1 MKRLGTLDASWLAVE
16 SEDTPMH
23 VGTLQI
29 FSLPE
34 GAPETFLRDMVTR
47 MKEAGD
53 IASPWGYK
61 LAWSGFLGRL
71 VAPYWVEDKKID
83 LDYHVRHSALP
94 RPGGER
100 ELGILV
106 SRLHSNPLDFSRPL
120 WECHVIEGLENNR
133 FALYTKMH
141 HSMIDGISGV
151 RLMQRVLTTDP
162 DRREMLPPWSVKP
175 QRRRGSKTDKEATIP
190 AAVSQA
196 MDALKLQADMAPR
209 LWQAGNRL
217 VHSVRHPEDGLTAP
231 FTGPVSIL
239 NHRVTPQRRFAT
251 QHYQLDRLK
260 ALAHASGGSLND
272 IVLYLCGTALRR
284 FLEEQNNLPDIPLT
298 AGIPVNI
305 RPSDDEGTG
314 TQISFMIASL
324 ATDEPDPL
332 TRLQN
337 IKTSTRRA
345 KEHLQKLPRSA
356 LTQYTMMLMSPY
368 ILQLMSGL
376 GGRMRPVFNVTIS
389 NVPGPQQTLYYEGAR
404 LEAMYPVSLI
414 AHGGALNITCLS
426 YAGSLNFGYTG
437 CRDTLPSMQRL
448 AVYTGEALDEIES
461 LVLPPNPKSTGT
473 RKRTASA
480 GK

>member
-23 VGTLQI
+23 VGNLQI

-34 GAPETFLRDMVTR
+34 DAPETFLRDMLAR
-47 MKEAGD
+47 MKAD
-53 IASPWGYK
+53 ADVAPPWCYK
-61 LAWSGFLGRL
+61 LAFSGFLGRL
-71 VAPYWVEDKKID
+71 VAPSWKVDKKLD

-94 RPGGER
+94 RPGSER

-120 WECHVIEGLENNR
+120 WECHIIEGLENNR

-162 DRREMLPPWSVKP
+162 ERTNMPPPWTVRP
-175 QRRRGSKTDKEATIP
+175 ERRRGSKTDKEASVP

-231 FTGPVSIL
+231 FTGPVSLL
-239 NHRVTPQRRFAT
+239 NHRATGQRRFAT
-251 QHYQLDRLK
+251 QHYQLERLK
-260 ALAHASGGSLND
+260 DLAHASGGSLND

-284 FLEEQNNLPDIPLT
+284 FLLEQDQLPDIPLT

-305 RPSDDEGTG
+305 RPADDQGTG

-324 ATDEPDPL
+324 ATDEADPL
-332 TRLQN
+332 NRLQQ

-345 KEHLQKLPRSA
+345 KEHLQKLPKSA
-356 LTQYTMMLMSPY
+356 LTQYTMLLMSPY

-389 NVPGPQQTLYYEGAR
+389 TVPGPERTLYYEGAK

-437 CRDTLPSMQRL
+437 CRDTLPSMQKL
-448 AVYTGEALDEIES
+448 AVYTGEALDELES
-461 LVLPPNPKSTGT
+461 LILPPKPRKT
-473 RKRTASA
+473 RTKKPAA
-480 GK
+480 K